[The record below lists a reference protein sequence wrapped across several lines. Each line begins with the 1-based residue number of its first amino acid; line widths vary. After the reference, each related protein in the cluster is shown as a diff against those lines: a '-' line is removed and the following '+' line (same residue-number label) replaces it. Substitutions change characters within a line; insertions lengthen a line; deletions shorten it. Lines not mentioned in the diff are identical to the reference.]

1 MRNEKGITL
10 IALVVTIVVLLILAG
25 ITITYALSDNGI
37 FNSAKKAEEATVK
50 ATLVD
55 AVGNAQAEC
64 LIRSYDTSDPV
75 PTTADELVKLVKYY
89 IPEAWSL
96 TSTDLAFTD
105 KALAGT
111 ITVTK
116 GTDTYTVTVA
126 KGIVTGCTKQ

>member
-1 MRNEKGITL
+1 MRNERGITL

-25 ITITYALSDNGI
+25 VTITYALGNNGI
-37 FNSAKKAEEATVK
+37 FNSAKKAELATVK

-64 LIRSYDTSDPV
+64 LIRSYDSSDPV
-75 PTTADELVKLVKYY
+75 PTTATELVKLVAYY
-89 IPEAWSL
+89 VPDTWTLS
-96 TSTDLAFTD
+96 SSNLAFTD

-116 GTDTYTVTVA
+116 GSDTYTVTVA
-126 KGIVTGCTKQ
+126 KGIVTNCE